1 MHVGSTGKDF
11 TVTHRN
17 LMHAAP
23 TLLLIAAALV
33 STACNRGAD
42 DRINGA
48 TDAQGSRTEREP
60 TTPAV
65 QAPTQTAPSASQPAG
80 GPVLA
85 LAQPQAGAAASAYLT
100 NSAGSAVYALEGDVN
115 GNRCDADCIH
125 VWPPLLTTD
134 ARSGVGDGLRAELLG
149 TVGRSDGTTQ
159 VTYDRKPL
167 YRYNADTGVGRTG
180 GHGVRDKWGH
190 WSLLDA
196 SGKPLPDAP
205 KADAASP
212 SKS

>member
-1 MHVGSTGKDF
+1 
-11 TVTHRN
+11 
-17 LMHAAP
+17 MHAAP
-23 TLLLIAAALV
+23 RFALLLTIATALAA
-33 STACNRGAD
+33 TACNKPSD
-42 DRINGA
+42 KRIDGA
-48 TDAQGSRTEREP
+48 TDTQGSSTEREP
-60 TTPAV
+60 TTPSPAAS
-65 QAPTQTAPSASQPAG
+65 APDASEPGG

-85 LAQPQAGAAASAYLT
+85 VAQTQAGAYLT

-115 GNRCDADCIH
+115 GNRCDAECIG

-134 ARSGVGDGLRAELLG
+134 ARSGVGDGLRADLLG

-159 VTYDRKPL
+159 VTYDRKSL
-167 YRYNADTGVGRTG
+167 YRYNADTGAGRTG

-205 KADAASP
+205 KRDAASP
-212 SKS
+212 SQS